1 MRAHEFSIL
10 LAVCGTLIA
19 SGCSKTTRNQRGDGG
34 GEGGESGE
42 GGTRSIT
49 SSAASSGGSGASAN
63 VSSGG
68 SDGSGGTATGGEA
81 GDGGTGNASN
91 TGGTGGVGGT
101 SGTGGATAS
110 GGTSGTGD
118 STGTGGA
125 SPTGSGGTNGMPTW
139 CDEQTP
145 PSGVSASDFACA
157 DFDSGFPEGWTVS
170 DADGRL
176 SLTEAVAKSAPTSL
190 NLLAPALVDASNVS
204 TLSWTSV
211 GAAPVTLAS
220 ISVSVN
226 PMAQGGAIMAYDT
239 FIEIVCL
246 DGGDGRACV
255 NYTEGATV
263 DFAPYTGFFLKW
275 TVASGAPVLAEFP
288 IGQATN
294 NLWTDISLSMQPD
307 GEIVASVGS
316 ESVTV
321 PNQGVPP
328 TTSITAVVG
337 GDSRY
342 GDSGP
347 YNLRMDD
354 VLVIV
359 TR

>member
-1 MRAHEFSIL
+1 M
-10 LAVCGTLIA
+10 T
-19 SGCSKTTRNQRGDGG
+19 
-34 GEGGESGE
+34 
-42 GGTRSIT
+42 
-49 SSAASSGGSGASAN
+49 
-63 VSSGG
+63 
-68 SDGSGGTATGGEA
+68 
-81 GDGGTGNASN
+81 
-91 TGGTGGVGGT
+91 
-101 SGTGGATAS
+101 
-110 GGTSGTGD
+110 
-118 STGTGGA
+118 
-125 SPTGSGGTNGMPTW
+125 TW

-145 PSGVSASDFACA
+145 PSGVGASDFACA
-157 DFDSGFPEGWTVS
+157 DFDNGFPDGWTVS

-176 SLTEAVAKSAPTSL
+176 SLTEAVAKSAPNSL
-190 NLLAPALVDASNVS
+190 NLQAPTLVDASNVS

-211 GAAPVTLAS
+211 GAAPVALAS

-226 PMAQGGAIMAYDT
+226 PTAQGGVVMPYDT
-239 FIEIVCL
+239 FIELVCL

-255 NYTEGATV
+255 NYTDGATV
-263 DFAPYTGFFLKW
+263 DFGPYTGFFLKW
-275 TVASGAPVLAEFP
+275 TMASGPPVLAEFP

-294 NLWTDISLSMQPD
+294 NLWTDIFLSMEPD
-307 GEIVASVGS
+307 GDLVASVGS

-337 GDSRY
+337 GYSRY

-354 VLVIV
+354 VVVIV